1 MKLLNYKTLQK
12 VQIYLFNKFEEND
25 KKKFEEYKGEI
36 EDTVTI
42 NNQQK
47 KIDTQLKEFEDK
59 WAIKIFKF
67 EPYKTIIE
75 RI

>member
-1 MKLLNYKTLQK
+1 MTAKLDEGIFRLKK
-12 VQIYLFNKFEEND
+12 IFNKFEEND

-47 KIDTQLKEFEDK
+47 KIDTQLKEFEGK